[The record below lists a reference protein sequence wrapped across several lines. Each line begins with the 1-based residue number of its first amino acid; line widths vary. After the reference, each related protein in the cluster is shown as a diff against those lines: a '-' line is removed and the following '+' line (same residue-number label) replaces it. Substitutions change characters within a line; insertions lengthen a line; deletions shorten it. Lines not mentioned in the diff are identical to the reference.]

1 MKQHTVSLQ
10 EKPGH
15 VHLIYP
21 LVSDRTGMPA
31 TPFSAMAAERNA
43 DTPMGEEQT
52 FHTSVLFTP
61 AASTEQTCCNLQGV

>member
-10 EKPGH
+10 DRPVH
-15 VHLIYP
+15 VHLIS
-21 LVSDRTGMPA
+21 LSDRTGMQT
-31 TPFSAMAAERNA
+31 TPFSAMAVKRSA
-43 DTPMGEEQT
+43 DTPMGEEHT